1 MTALLLASL
10 LAAGADCSISPGFT
24 QQGKPHEYNVETL
37 YDYINGNSEGYFLYG
52 FKVMRGL
59 NCAKG
64 GLKMVIDVSEFQTP
78 ELAYGMFTGNAD
90 PRLPFEKIGA
100 AGQVAPTKA
109 TFAKGIFYGEV
120 SIEPQG
126 DHAAI
131 LREAARQL
139 AERLEG
145 STEPPAALAWFPKQG
160 LQPGSPRL
168 IPQSLLGLKMLT
180 RGYLAQYDDGRAFV
194 LSEASSE
201 AAAALFLKLKERFPP
216 AAAGSAGDES
226 YSGEDRFMGRFCF
239 FRKGARIGG
248 YVNVKASDPTQRAA
262 LLAAALP

>member
-1 MTALLLASL
+1 MTALLVSAL
-10 LAAGADCSISPGFT
+10 LAAGADCSISPGFA
-24 QQGKPHEYNVETL
+24 QQGRPHEYNVETL

-64 GLKMVIDVSEFQTP
+64 GLKMVIDVSEFQTA

-100 AGQVAPTKA
+100 VGQVAPTKA
-109 TFAKGIFYGEV
+109 TFAKGVFYGEV

-131 LREAARQL
+131 LREAAKQL
-139 AERLEG
+139 AGRLEG
-145 STEPPAALAWFPKQG
+145 SIDDPAPLAWFPKQG

-168 IPQSLLGLKMLT
+168 IPQSLLGLKMLA
-180 RGYLAQYDDGRAFV
+180 RGYLAQYEDGRAFV
-194 LSEASSE
+194 VSEATPES
-201 AAAALFLKLKERFPP
+201 ATALFAKLKERF
-216 AAAGSAGDES
+216 AAAGAASVGDES
-226 YSGEDRFMGRFCF
+226 YTGEDRFMGRFCF

-248 YVNVKASDPTQRAA
+248 YVNAKSADPAQRASV
-262 LLAAALP
+262 LAAALP

>member
-1 MTALLLASL
+1 MTALLLSAL
-10 LAAGADCSISPGFT
+10 LAAGADCSISEGFT

-109 TFAKGIFYGEV
+109 TFAKGVFYGEV

-126 DHAAI
+126 EHTAI
-131 LREAARQL
+131 LRDAAKRL
-139 AERLEG
+139 ADRIEG
-145 STEPPAALAWFPKQG
+145 SIDAPAPLAWFPKQG

-168 IPQSLLGLKMLT
+168 IPQSLLGLKMLA

-194 LSEASSE
+194 VSE
-201 AAAALFLKLKERFPP
+201 AAPESAKALFARLKERFPATGE
-216 AAAGSAGDES
+216 AAIGDES

-248 YVNVKASDPTQRAA
+248 YVNAKSSDPVQRAA
-262 LLAAALP
+262 MLAGALP